1 MLITK
6 NKLVKNASKI
16 LEEEL
21 NIKLPEDYKKFLDK
35 YNGGVTYNTK
45 VKVGSRWQE
54 VDGFNGVGDVNKNYS
69 FNRMRTM
76 GVLENYLKKQF
87 LPIANNLSGDYYCL
101 YLGSDDYGAI
111 YLVYH
116 DLLGKKKRIYS
127 SFFEFIEIMK
137 SDLIGYIPTIEERE
151 ATAIANGYTDM
162 LDDLRPIWKE
172 EIEKFSNLVQE
183 EVILD

>member
-35 YNGGVTYNTK
+35 YNGGTTPKTY
-45 VKVGSRWQE
+45 VKIGRSKDDVRAFFGYDVSSSTYDFSRLE
-54 VDGFNGVGDVNKNYS
+54 KTGTLGELLEKKLFPIASNSGGDFYVISLHN
-69 FNRMRTM
+69 
-76 GVLENYLKKQF
+76 ENYGEIL
-87 LPIANNLSGDYYCL
+87 
-101 YLGSDDYGAI
+101 I
-111 YLVYH
+111 YYH
-116 DLLGKKKRIYS
+116 DLLGKKKVIAS
-127 SFFEFIEIMK
+127 NFSEFINNCSSEP
-137 SDLIGYIPTIEERE
+137 IGHIPTIEERE
-151 ATAIANGYTDM
+151 ATAIANGYVDEVE
-162 LDDLRPIWKE
+162 DLRPLWQK